1 MTTSDLIPAATILM
15 LRDGP
20 AGLEVFMVVRHHQI
34 DFASGA
40 LVFPGGKIDAGDN
53 DAAAFCDGVEHASSE
68 QIAFQVGAIREAFE
82 ECGVLLARADNE
94 TQLISGD
101 RLATL
106 DVYREKIHAGEITF
120 VDFLTQERLRLA
132 CDCLQPFAHW
142 ITPEM
147 MPKRF
152 DTWFY
157 LAAAP
162 SDHLAI
168 HDGSESVDS
177 IWIEPTAALQGA
189 KDGTYTVI
197 FPTRLNIE
205 MLAESPS
212 LETAMTDAQ
221 SRTIKTVLPWTE
233 QRSDGSYLRIPAD
246 AGYAIAE
253 ERLPD
258 REG

>member
-1 MTTSDLIPAATILM
+1 
-15 LRDGP
+15 
-20 AGLEVFMVVRHHQI
+20 
-34 DFASGA
+34 
-40 LVFPGGKIDAGDN
+40 
-53 DAAAFCDGVEHASSE
+53 
-68 QIAFQVGAIREAFE
+68 
-82 ECGVLLARADNE
+82 
-94 TQLISGD
+94 
-101 RLATL
+101 
-106 DVYREKIHAGEITF
+106 
-120 VDFLTQERLRLA
+120 
-132 CDCLQPFAHW
+132 
-142 ITPEM
+142 M

-233 QRSDGSYLRIPAD
+233 QRSDGNYLCIPAD

-253 ERLPD
+253 ERLPN